1 MKTLKR
7 LSIPVL
13 GLLLAGCEGTRAA
26 KYTPLPYGEE
36 DSALEFVGKTLVNL
50 PAWMGEG
57 IGFAV
62 IASLMAGFFLGI
74 LWIQAGAP
82 GATGGR

>member
-1 MKTLKR
+1 MKILKR
-7 LSIPVL
+7 LSIPAL

-36 DSALEFVGKTLVNL
+36 DSTLEILGKTLVNL
-50 PAWMGEG
+50 PAWTGEG
-57 IGFAV
+57 IGFTAIAAV
-62 IASLMAGFFLGI
+62 FAGFFLGI

-82 GATGGR
+82 GAPGSR